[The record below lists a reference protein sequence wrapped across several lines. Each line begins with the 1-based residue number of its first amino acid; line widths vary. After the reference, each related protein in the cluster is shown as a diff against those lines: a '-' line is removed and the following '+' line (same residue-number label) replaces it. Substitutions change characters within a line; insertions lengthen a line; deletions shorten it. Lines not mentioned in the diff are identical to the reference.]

1 MGTEAFLNKE
11 SLDRHTSS
19 LSEELHVLNI
29 VAVLCKESPGLAVL
43 NVRFS
48 STWRIE
54 SPGDIRFK
62 SGQNNNK
69 QLILL
74 ISEQAYKTKFN
85 LTNFLIEVNVPR
97 DPFSTRSNR

>member
-1 MGTEAFLNKE
+1 MRAEAFLNKE
-11 SLDRHTSS
+11 SFDRHTSS

-43 NVRFS
+43 NVKFS

-62 SGQNNNK
+62 SGPIITTSSSYN
-69 QLILL
+69 
-74 ISEQAYKTKFN
+74 
-85 LTNFLIEVNVPR
+85 
-97 DPFSTRSNR
+97 